1 MTSPT
6 WASTPTAEFILR
18 PEFTRQGYGTELFHA
33 VMDAWWHLPREWQRL
48 QLHAAVTPGK
58 EPGDKVIEGVVFQ
71 WEAGNDA
78 AQAFFAKM
86 LQQNPIAA
94 SGGFASI
101 DRRPG
106 REGNVVYLTGML
118 VANPKQLADASASG

>member
-1 MTSPT
+1 
-6 WASTPTAEFILR
+6 
-18 PEFTRQGYGTELFHA
+18 
-33 VMDAWWHLPREWQRL
+33 MDSWWDLPREWQRL
-48 QLHAAVTPGK
+48 QLHAAVTPDK
-58 EPGDKVIEGVVFQ
+58 EPGEKVIEGVVLQ

-78 AQAFFAKM
+78 AKAFFAKM

-118 VANPKQLADASASG
+118 VANPKQLEAATAASG